1 MDKKVYVVILT
12 ITFKAPQGYTPK
24 TMSVKGCFI
33 IEKQSPAILEKIK
46 SENIKMYED
55 VCAKQMRGIKVKI
68 TASIAVEPVEFV
80 SMQYMDMKNI
90 SKWSKK

>member
-12 ITFKAPQGYTPK
+12 ITIKAPQGYTPK
-24 TMSVKGCFI
+24 TMSAKGCFI
-33 IEKQSPAILEKIK
+33 IEKRSPTILEKIK

-55 VCAKQMRGIKVKI
+55 FCAKQMPGIKVKI

-80 SMQYMDMKNI
+80 SMQYMDIK
-90 SKWSKK
+90 SKSPWSKK